1 MQIRL
6 APTPRALRID
16 FSPAIQRR
24 AIDNGSLG
32 RHVRSNRYWCGLHS
46 FPRVKSRH
54 SPIVTRNIDK
64 IVSVGNTFEFSQV
77 KKKIYMLALSHLESA
92 GTRHHII
99 PMLTSPLPH
108 VLRNPG
114 FSPPCLP
121 PTLISYP
128 LWPQAKGQVGK
139 ASKCSLS
146 YSSPWQR
153 SCASSSLLFKIK
165 GQCLYKVCLIFSGS
179 EST

>member
-77 KKKIYMLALSHLESA
+77 KKKNLYASLEPPRVCRHQTSYHTHAHLSPPPCPQEPWLLSSLPSSHTHFISSLTTSQRPGREGKQVFSLLLES
-92 GTRHHII
+92 
-99 PMLTSPLPH
+99 L
-108 VLRNPG
+108 
-114 FSPPCLP
+114 
-121 PTLISYP
+121 
-128 LWPQAKGQVGK
+128 AKKLCEQQSALQNK
-139 ASKCSLS
+139 
-146 YSSPWQR
+146 R
-153 SCASSSLLFKIK
+153 SMFI
-165 GQCLYKVCLIFSGS
+165 
-179 EST
+179 